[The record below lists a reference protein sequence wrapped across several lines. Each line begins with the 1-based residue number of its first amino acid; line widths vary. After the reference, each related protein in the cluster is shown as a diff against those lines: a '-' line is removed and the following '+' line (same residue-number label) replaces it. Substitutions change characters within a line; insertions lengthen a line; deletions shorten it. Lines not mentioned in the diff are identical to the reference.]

1 MNDHLVNMV
10 LMNSS
15 KLKFSSFYIFN
26 YLNSSFKTS
35 SGSFSPDVVITFL
48 NYFIVMVGPFGL
60 NIEIIASISSSSV
73 YGSLYSLNYQ
83 VNYLAINARNEAKS
97 NLPLAWGSICFA
109 HLPNYYSV
117 GVWYKDLIRMGRTW
131 KNEHV
136 HQSIPYYH
144 YLYRIVGSILW
155 IQQFF
160 PRLIVYPFDYFSITY
175 YYKFQIELSLG
186 TVLFGIDSSK

>member
-1 MNDHLVNMV
+1 MV

-97 NLPLAWGSICFA
+97 NLPLA
-109 HLPNYYSV
+109 
-117 GVWYKDLIRMGRTW
+117 
-131 KNEHV
+131 
-136 HQSIPYYH
+136 
-144 YLYRIVGSILW
+144 
-155 IQQFF
+155 
-160 PRLIVYPFDYFSITY
+160 
-175 YYKFQIELSLG
+175 
-186 TVLFGIDSSK
+186 